1 MHFWD
6 KLYEEIEKKSPI
18 CVGID
23 PRLNQIPE
31 FIKNAAIEEAWNNVD
46 WVALAF
52 TNFSMAIIDSVADLV
67 PAIKPQLAFFEMYG
81 SAGILAYEEIC
92 EYAKEKWLLII
103 ADWKRNDI
111 WSTAEA
117 YAKAFLWEVPLFE
130 WTTSV
135 SSADALTVN
144 PYLGSDGIKPF
155 QTQCD
160 ENGKGIFCLVKT
172 SNPSWW
178 EIQDLTV
185 NEEMVHEEVARLVSS
200 WGMSSLWKNSYSNV
214 WCVVGATYPEEAKY
228 LRSLMPNQFFLVPW
242 YGAQW
247 GGAADA
253 KPCFNADG
261 TGAIVN
267 SSRWIIFAYQ
277 KDAKYWEEN
286 FEDAARDAT
295 MAMKL
300 DLESI
305 RN

>member
-1 MHFWD
+1 
-6 KLYEEIEKKSPI
+6 
-18 CVGID
+18 
-23 PRLNQIPE
+23 
-31 FIKNAAIEEAWNNVD
+31 
-46 WVALAF
+46 
-52 TNFSMAIIDSVADLV
+52 
-67 PAIKPQLAFFEMYG
+67 
-81 SAGILAYEEIC
+81 
-92 EYAKEKWLLII
+92 
-103 ADWKRNDI
+103 
-111 WSTAEA
+111 
-117 YAKAFLWEVPLFE
+117 
-130 WTTSV
+130 
-135 SSADALTVN
+135 
-144 PYLGSDGIKPF
+144 
-155 QTQCD
+155 
-160 ENGKGIFCLVKT
+160 
-172 SNPSWW
+172 
-178 EIQDLTV
+178 
-185 NEEMVHEEVARLVSS
+185 MVHEEVARLVSS